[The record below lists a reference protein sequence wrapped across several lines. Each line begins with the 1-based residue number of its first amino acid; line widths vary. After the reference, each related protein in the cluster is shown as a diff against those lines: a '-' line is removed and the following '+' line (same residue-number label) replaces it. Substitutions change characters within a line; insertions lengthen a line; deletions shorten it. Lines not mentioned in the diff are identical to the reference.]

1 MPQAEI
7 GDSALRFGQN
17 QRAKEDAFFQ
27 IEESVSQRSRLD
39 WRAMIKNLPSPWH
52 KS

>member
-1 MPQAEI
+1 MPQVEI

-27 IEESVSQRSRLD
+27 TEEGVSERNRLD
-39 WRAMIKNLPSPWH
+39 WRAVIKNLPSPWH